1 MKLEKEVWNK
11 NISKEEKIATKNAV
25 SEHFK
30 KIIKRSEDKENKS
43 TEGLELTE
51 DLDSQEREVML
62 SLNKK
67 KFEDKIV
74 ELENQKKDLEKLRIK
89 FEKDIFNSD
98 TESRKQEARD
108 NIQIVIKEIGLKDN
122 KIKEIKEEI
131 EKLENYLRI
140 AGKVVPGVEAGQEN
154 LN

>member
-98 TESRKQEARD
+98 TEPRKQEARD

>member
-98 TESRKQEARD
+98 TEPRKQEARD

-154 LN
+154 VN